1 MHRRRG
7 ANGVRSDIPC
17 QQCRRSL
24 GGLGHQKAI
33 QVNEDFL
40 GSDIVSTS
48 GATCLKKCLK
58 PKGQR
63 TAEKT
68 GCHGSSFLGPGHRHS
83 RRVFRSARW
92 SGASPSYLAVRWTFC
107 LNRWKS
113 AACKIGST
121 EIAGVPSKQA
131 LLGLE
136 AKGDRDV
143 GGK

>member
-1 MHRRRG
+1 MHRRRV

-63 TAEKT
+63 TAKKT
-68 GCHGSSFLGPGHRHS
+68 GCHSSSFLGPEHRHLSKSFQIRLGIDES
-83 RRVFRSARW
+83 RID
-92 SGASPSYLAVRWTFC
+92 
-107 LNRWKS
+107 
-113 AACKIGST
+113 AAM
-121 EIAGVPSKQA
+121 
-131 LLGLE
+131 
-136 AKGDRDV
+136 AKDV
-143 GGK
+143 GAGDSNNCFPAAKRQVAQFGEEVRVR